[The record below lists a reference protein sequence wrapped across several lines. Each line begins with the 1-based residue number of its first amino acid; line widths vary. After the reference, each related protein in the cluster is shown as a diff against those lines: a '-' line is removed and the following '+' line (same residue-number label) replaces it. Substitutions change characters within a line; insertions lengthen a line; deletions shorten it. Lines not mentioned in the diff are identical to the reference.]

1 MLRIPKI
8 IFNRTM
14 SLSIEPTSLVMRYNR
29 CFYCNNDSTGDYGE
43 MYLFGIR
50 YCDNHIHSARRDYS
64 AFLHKMDKVA
74 LFDAYRN
81 AQLRPLLL
89 CLEDTDVHVRR
100 TSGIIENN
108 WRFRQANTI
117 DFIRISKINYTW
129 CMPMIHNNKITKNI
143 PLTHFLEAD
152 ILAANAAVLP
162 DNFAQMVHDA
172 LAVLEA
178 GIYRSFY
185 EEATSLHPAIPV
197 EETCGV
203 IMYDTAAGP
212 VRVFEPSLAV

>member
-1 MLRIPKI
+1 
-8 IFNRTM
+8 M

-117 DFIRISKINYTW
+117 DFIRISKINDTW